1 MYARLAYGTRALCR
15 AACDARSRSPRAAT
29 RLKGR
34 GYESINV
41 VRVVKVRLCVAVPYK
56 VHKAVNLIRG
66 SGSEHTTHKHYTR
79 TKKRLSGPYT
89 LHRSRY
95 KETRF
100 TSKISTIFTAVS
112 DGCGMVAVW
121 RGWGVGPGLGARNAP
136 PRHTHTPATHPL
148 GCGEIRELCAV
159 RDAFWLL
166 RTVTRH
172 HLHLGRLHLRLD
184 HGGMNVRGEIAR
196 RCRHASTPRERVA
209 TRRRRC

>member
-136 PRHTHTPATHPL
+136 THTHTHQPPIPL
-148 GCGEIRELCAV
+148 AVARSENSVRYVTPFGCFVQSPGITC
-159 RDAFWLL
+159 
-166 RTVTRH
+166 T
-172 HLHLGRLHLRLD
+172 LGD
-184 HGGMNVRGEIAR
+184 CISGWTAEA
-196 RCRHASTPRERVA
+196 
-209 TRRRRC
+209 